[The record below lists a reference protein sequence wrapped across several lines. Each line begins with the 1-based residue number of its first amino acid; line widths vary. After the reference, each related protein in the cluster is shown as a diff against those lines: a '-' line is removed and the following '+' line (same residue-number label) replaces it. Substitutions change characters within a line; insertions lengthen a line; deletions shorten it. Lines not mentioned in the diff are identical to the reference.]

1 MEEKKLPEFL
11 LKLIDGCSSYAQ
23 LAAKYWIA
31 CSLLSIVTL
40 SVHSSEGSV
49 KLPLDLPE
57 LNKTD
62 FFPFMFL
69 IISVLVLVFG
79 SATTQAIRA
88 RWLINR
94 FIYKP
99 ECQLVF
105 PADIHLPDI
114 IDAILYPAINRV
126 APLAQIL
133 QLKNRFLPE
142 ANQISSR
149 WKRTLFKWYYG
160 FLKAFAALILYGLPT
175 FALGYC
181 LFMIFQSGIRLSWI
195 TKTLLCIAGPLT
207 AITLITLIILDV
219 IYTKDAIKRI
229 GMKKIRHSKG

>member
-1 MEEKKLPEFL
+1 MEETEIPEFVV
-11 LKLIDGCSSYAQ
+11 KLAEGCSTYAK

-31 CSLLSIVTL
+31 FALISIVAL
-40 SVHSSEGSV
+40 SVHSVTGSV
-49 KLPLDLPE
+49 KLPFELPDLD
-57 LNKTD
+57 KAD

-69 IISVLVLVFG
+69 IISVLVIVFG
-79 SATTQAIRA
+79 SATAQAVRA

-94 FIYKP
+94 YIYKP
-99 ECQLVF
+99 GNKLVF

-142 ANQISSR
+142 ARYISSVG
-149 WKRTLFKWYYG
+149 KRRFFKWYYG
-160 FLKAFAALILYGLPT
+160 LLKTVATLVLYGLPS

-181 LFMIFQSGIRLSWI
+181 LFMIYRTPGIFR
-195 TKTLLCIAGPLT
+195 
-207 AITLITLIILDV
+207 
-219 IYTKDAIKRI
+219 RI
-229 GMKKIRHSKG
+229 QPH